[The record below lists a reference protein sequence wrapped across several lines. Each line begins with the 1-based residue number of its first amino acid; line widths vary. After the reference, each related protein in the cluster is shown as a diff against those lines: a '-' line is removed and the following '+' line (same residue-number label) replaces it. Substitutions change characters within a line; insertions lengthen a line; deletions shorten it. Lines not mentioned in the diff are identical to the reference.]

1 MQYILFNPVLGLTVC
16 LWKSIVF
23 ACINRNFEPEFGY
36 LKIKVIC
43 RQVLENLNK
52 KLLINLISKMISYK
66 VCMFAIFCY
75 SKHLFNIFSLINNS
89 CLYMYL
95 HNCIYHSNQ
104 TFYSTPRSIRIVLV
118 YIQLICVLK
127 FRLLDDFSI

>member
-1 MQYILFNPVLGLTVC
+1 MEKYCFRMH
-16 LWKSIVF
+16 KS
-23 ACINRNFEPEFGY
+23 EFWTRVWYAIFVKENLKMYGY
-36 LKIKVIC
+36 LKIKLIC

-75 SKHLFNIFSLINNS
+75 SKHLFNIFSLINNN

-95 HNCIYHSNQ
+95 HNCIYHSDQ
-104 TFYSTPRSIRIVLV
+104 TFYSTPRSIQIVLV

-127 FRLLDDFSI
+127 FHLLDDFSI